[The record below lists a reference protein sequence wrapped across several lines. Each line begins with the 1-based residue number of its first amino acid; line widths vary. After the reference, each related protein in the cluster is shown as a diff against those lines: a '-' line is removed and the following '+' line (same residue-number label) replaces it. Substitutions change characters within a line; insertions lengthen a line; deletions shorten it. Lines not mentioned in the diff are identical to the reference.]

1 MWWWDSN
8 PLPRER
14 ESSMTATRPGLL
26 PKNYLV
32 SFFSTLLSKTF
43 LSCFTLNSI
52 LSCEVL

>member
-32 SFFSTLLSKTF
+32 SFPFNFAIPNLSVLLYFK
-43 LSCFTLNSI
+43 
-52 LSCEVL
+52 